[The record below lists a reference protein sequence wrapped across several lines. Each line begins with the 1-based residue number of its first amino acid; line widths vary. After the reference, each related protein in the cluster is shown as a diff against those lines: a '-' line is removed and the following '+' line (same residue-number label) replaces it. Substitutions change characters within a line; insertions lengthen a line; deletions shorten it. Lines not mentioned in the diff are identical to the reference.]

1 EARYERNGKLMKPKK
16 PQGLLQQ
23 MLSESM
29 AGHGFLWVCLLLALA
44 GTFSA
49 AYPVTAVV
57 VPASLLAPGRWRQI
71 AVTTAL
77 GSALGATLLVIVCH
91 HLGWSQVYRHFPEFV
106 GNARWGEV
114 MAWMSRYGLL
124 ALFVIALSPLPQTP
138 ALVFAG
144 IVRHDYADVFA
155 VMLAGKFFKYG
166 AYAWLTASFPER
178 FSNGIGGF
186 FHVRR

>member
-1 EARYERNGKLMKPKK
+1 MTAQK
-16 PQGLLQQ
+16 PQNFLAQLLTAA
-23 MLSESM
+23 S
-29 AGHGFLWVCLLLALA
+29 AGEAFLWVCLLLALA

-91 HLGWSQVYRHFPEFV
+91 HLGWSQVYQHFPELADNV
-106 GNARWGEV
+106 HWGEV
-114 MAWMSRYGLL
+114 MAWVSHYGLL

-138 ALVFAG
+138 AQIFAG
-144 IVRHDYADVFA
+144 IIRHDYIGVFI

-166 AYAWLTASFPER
+166 TYAWLVARFPER
-178 FSNGIGGF
+178 FSNGVGGF
-186 FHVRR
+186 FHLRR